1 MKDDFGHLLDFLQ
14 NLKKLKVSC
23 SRLCVLSCGCYL
35 VISCLQIAPPTDE
48 HAVANVDTMTF
59 DLNLMKSL
67 EVLLIESV
75 QVGQLE
81 ARYSLPKQLVKLEV
95 RRSLKLLQVF

>member
-1 MKDDFGHLLDFLQ
+1 MT
-14 NLKKLKVSC
+14 SC
-23 SRLCVLSCGCYL
+23 S
-35 VISCLQIAPPTDE
+35 QIAPPTDE
-48 HAVANVDTMTF
+48 HADIANVDTMTF

-95 RRSLKLLQVF
+95 RRSLKLLQVLL